1 MQDSDTV
8 EPLSKGKSMTAVF
21 KIPSGME
28 GKSFSVV
35 YCDGSKWIE
44 ESVRL
49 ENGHDEKTMSSTM
62 GTFVLVVK

>member
-1 MQDSDTV
+1 MVVLV
-8 EPLSKGKSMTAVF
+8 EPLSNGKSMKAVF
-21 KIPSGME
+21 KIPGGME
-28 GKSFSVV
+28 GKSFSAV